1 MDSKLR
7 IILKDLRARLEAIY
21 GDRLVR
27 LVLYGSQARREG
39 AEDSDIDVVV
49 VLKGPL
55 AYWEELR
62 RTEETVASLCLEH
75 DAVVSTIFL
84 TPEEAD
90 ESKNPIPVS
99 IRREGIAV

>member
-1 MDSKLR
+1 VDSRLQT
-7 IILKDLRARLEAIY
+7 ILKDLRARLEAIY

-27 LVLYGSQARREG
+27 LVLYGSQARGDG
-39 AEDSDIDVVV
+39 AGDSDIDVVV

-55 AYWEELR
+55 NYWEELR

-84 TPEEAD
+84 TPKEAD
-90 ESKNPIPVS
+90 ESRNPIPVN
-99 IRREGIAV
+99 IRREGIVV